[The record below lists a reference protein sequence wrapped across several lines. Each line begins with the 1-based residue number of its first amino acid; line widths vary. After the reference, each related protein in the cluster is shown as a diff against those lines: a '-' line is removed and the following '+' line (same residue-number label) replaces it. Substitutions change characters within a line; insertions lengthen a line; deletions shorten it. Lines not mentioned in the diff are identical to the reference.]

1 MTNTRTKQKERTL
14 YIILAAALAARL
26 LLALVTEG
34 YTYDMS
40 CFVAWGDK
48 LASEGPAAF
57 YSADYFADYPPGYI
71 LVLGLVSLVRKAL
84 QLSYE
89 SHWTY
94 FLLALIPAICDCA
107 AVVLLDHISRR
118 YMGQGRAQRCLVLF
132 AAFCPLTLFDTGI
145 WKQIDGAFALPLLL
159 CFWLLE
165 ERRYLLAAVLY
176 GVALAISRRH
186 CWLGRCWPSAFGG
199 YCGCRAGWQSPLK
212 SVGQIFCGA
221 ALALLPP
228 LLAGLPFY
236 GAKNLVPSLIDKYI
250 TTASGYQY
258 ATINAFN
265 WFAALGG
272 NWQALD
278 ACPVFNLSWK
288 VLGIFNIAVIT
299 VLLVVLAVISWRAG
313 QFSPLLLAAFYTV
326 GIFTFAHCM
335 HERYLVLGM
344 LLVLLAAARWNDIRL
359 YGAGFGLS
367 ITGFEPGNCVYPGRQ
382 R

>member
-1 MTNTRTKQKERTL
+1 M
-14 YIILAAALAARL
+14 
-26 LLALVTEG
+26 
-34 YTYDMS
+34 
-40 CFVAWGDK
+40 
-48 LASEGPAAF
+48 
-57 YSADYFADYPPGYI
+57 
-71 LVLGLVSLVRKAL
+71 
-84 QLSYE
+84 
-89 SHWTY
+89 
-94 FLLALIPAICDCA
+94 
-107 AVVLLDHISRR
+107 
-118 YMGQGRAQRCLVLF
+118 
-132 AAFCPLTLFDTGI
+132 
-145 WKQIDGAFALPLLL
+145 
-159 CFWLLE
+159 
-165 ERRYLLAAVLY
+165 
-176 GVALAISRRH
+176 
-186 CWLGRCWPSAFGG
+186 
-199 YCGCRAGWQSPLK
+199 
-212 SVGQIFCGA
+212 
-221 ALALLPP
+221 LPP

-313 QFSPLLLAAFYTV
+313 RFSPLLLAAFYTV

-367 ITGFEPGNCVYPGRQ
+367 ITGFLNLETVYTLVAAMTSGSAAIPAASLHGSRLCRNGSLCAAGFHRVGHLPPWSDFSTGKSGNHRK